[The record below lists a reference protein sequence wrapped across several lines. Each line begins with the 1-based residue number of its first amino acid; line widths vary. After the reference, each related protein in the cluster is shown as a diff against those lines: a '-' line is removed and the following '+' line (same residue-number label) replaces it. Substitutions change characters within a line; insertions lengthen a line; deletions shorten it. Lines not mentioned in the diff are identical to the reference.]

1 MLVGDKNITP
11 PCDIWVPDFTDF
23 TLPRKPDGSCY
34 TDAHDYEAYLDW
46 LVDHLDANRFL
57 LSPQQAEI
65 AADPSIA
72 DLDAG
77 HLGLHLGEA
86 AISQFYFF
94 VEPWFDYPADFLSD
108 PRPERVCDP
117 RTVSIDSDLMTIVE
131 DQPEEEG
138 RWALTLE
145 QFLVFDCMCWDAER
159 EYEFKK
165 LLLPSGTDIF
175 SDIGWRPLLKVAVGR
190 SDVRPV
196 KREALRRFHDEFAYM
211 CQK

>member
-1 MLVGDKNITP
+1 MLIGDKNLP
-11 PCDIWVPDFTDF
+11 PPFDIWMPDFTDF

-34 TDAHDYEAYLDW
+34 TDEHDYEAYLDW

-57 LSPQQAEI
+57 LSPHQAEI
-65 AADPSIA
+65 ASDPNCADW
-72 DLDAG
+72 DAG
-77 HLGLHLGEA
+77 RLGLFLGGA

-117 RTVSIDSDLMTIVE
+117 ETVSIDSNLITQHAD
-131 DQPEEEG
+131 PSEEEG
-138 RWALTLE
+138 WWPLTLE
-145 QFLVFDCMCWDAER
+145 QFLVFDCMCWEASR

-165 LLLPSGTDIF
+165 LLLPAGTDIF
-175 SDIGWRPLLKVAVGR
+175 NDIGWRPLLKVAVGR
-190 SDVRPV
+190 SDVRSI
-196 KREALRRFHDEFAYM
+196 KRKALHCFHEEFAYM